1 MGLNPDSPSAEPST
15 CLTPKS
21 SLVAF
26 QYPQALPAPS
36 SHTPTAMEVRGH
48 LHSWVLVPLP
58 RQDCPKAPGRM
69 PGPSHALSSFGR
81 TTNLCQGHGVVS
93 QVWPN
98 SLPQPFVVR
107 TLGHRP
113 TDIQHSDSE
122 ISPSPYSTSKSH
134 TPTHTHDHRITA
146 RNPFHTC
153 DEAFAH
159 PA

>member
-1 MGLNPDSPSAEPST
+1 MILLGSKTSPFN
-15 CLTPKS
+15 
-21 SLVAF
+21 LVKIEFF

-98 SLPQPFVVR
+98 SLPQPSGGEDTWTQTHR
-107 TLGHRP
+107 HPTLRFRNITFTILH
-113 TDIQHSDSE
+113 IK
-122 ISPSPYSTSKSH
+122 I
-134 TPTHTHDHRITA
+134 THTHT
-146 RNPFHTC
+146 HTRSQNNSS
-153 DEAFAH
+153 EPISH
-159 PA
+159 M